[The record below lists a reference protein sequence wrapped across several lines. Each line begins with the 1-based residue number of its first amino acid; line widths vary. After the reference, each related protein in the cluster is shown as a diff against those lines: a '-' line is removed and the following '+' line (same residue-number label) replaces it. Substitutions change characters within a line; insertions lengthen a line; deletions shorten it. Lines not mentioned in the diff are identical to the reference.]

1 MELIAGLILFSA
13 AGAWL
18 AARARAAGAAL
29 AFGVVGT
36 VLFCTT
42 PLGAGV
48 PALIGGFVQ
57 GTATV
62 GGQLVDGRAHDAES
76 TPAPRKA
83 RPKGDGPA
91 AGRGRE

>member
-1 MELIAGLILFSA
+1 MELIAGLILFSV

-48 PALIGGFVQ
+48 PALIDSFVE

-62 GGQLVDGRAHDAES
+62 GGQLVDGPSEEPEPKRTS
-76 TPAPRKA
+76 
-83 RPKGDGPA
+83 KGD
-91 AGRGRE
+91 AGKDGEHKAERGRE

>member
-1 MELIAGLILFSA
+1 MELLAGLILFSF

-48 PALIGGFVQ
+48 PALIGDFVH
-57 GTATV
+57 GTAAV
-62 GGQLVDGRAHDAES
+62 GGQLVDGQPHDPDAKDADED
-76 TPAPRKA
+76 P
-83 RPKGDGPA
+83 RPK
-91 AGRGRE
+91 AGRQ